1 MSSPFANPLIR
12 YGLGLSSAAILA
24 AVAFFFLDGTIQLLV
39 FALAAFEAVFLPY
52 FLKVST

>member
-24 AVAFFFLDGTIQLLV
+24 AVAFFLLEGTTQLLV
-39 FALAAFEAVFLPY
+39 FVLAAFEAVFLPY